1 MGERGMIRLEGIEK
15 TYGRKKA
22 LAGVDL
28 TLDKGKII
36 GLVGENGSGKTTLIK
51 VIAGLVTPSSG
62 SAEVDG
68 IKVTRKIASQI
79 AYMPDTD
86 LFYPYFTVDE
96 LFRFY
101 ESQYEDFSYDKANI
115 VAQFLNVDRNAP
127 LKKLSKGNRGRAK
140 MAATFGREADYYLLD
155 EPFSGFDPM
164 VRSDIIKGMIQFTD
178 ASQTVFLSTHEI
190 REAEPLMDEIVL
202 LSGGRIA
209 AHEELEAIRDNYGV
223 DAVTWMTKKIR
234 EGESIAN

>member
-1 MGERGMIRLEGIEK
+1 MIKLEQVAK
-15 TYGRKKA
+15 SYGTKKA
-22 LAGVDL
+22 LTNVNL
-28 TLDKGKII
+28 TLEKGKII
-36 GLVGENGSGKTTLIK
+36 GLVGENGSGKTTLLKI
-51 VIAGLVTPSSG
+51 IAGLVTPSSG
-62 SAEVDG
+62 IAEVDG
-68 IKVTRKIASQI
+68 IKVTRKIASKI

-101 ESQYEDFSYDKANI
+101 ESQYEDFNYDKANI
-115 VAQFLNVDRNAP
+115 VAQFLNVDRNAQ

-178 ASQTVFLSTHEI
+178 ETQTVFLSTHEI

-202 LSGGRIA
+202 LSGGKIL
-209 AHEELEAIRDNYGV
+209 AHEELEAIRDREGM
-223 DAVTWMTKKIR
+223 DAVTWMTKTIK
-234 EGESIAN
+234 EDQAIAN